1 METDKVSMKNLEEL
15 QQEKLIA
22 EINLLNAKIKK
33 EYPESKPLSRFAR
46 ISLAFKNWYAII
58 LAVIAVGGGF
68 WGIFAPVKSYFNE
81 RNKAVQYELNENMIK
96 AMERLDLEE
105 GINRDNAIMILSYY
119 DLNAIPI
126 FLDKL
131 VSTDFEEERNLN
143 LQQKYIEAINLIYKR
158 NRTDI
163 VNKIIIKMEYH
174 LNEISVDDPGHIYPL
189 INLSVLVENL
199 NMVRQDRIKVKDLYE
214 SIKNKIATDPAMAD
228 IDGVPV
234 FEEKVNKLIN
244 KL

>member
-1 METDKVSMKNLEEL
+1 MDTDKVRMKNLEEL
-15 QQEKLIA
+15 QQEKLMA
-22 EINLLNAKIKK
+22 EINLINAKIKK

-58 LAVIAVGGGF
+58 LAVIAVSGGF
-68 WGIFAPVKSYFNE
+68 WGIFAPVKSYFKE
-81 RNKAVQYELNENMIK
+81 QNKAVQYVLNENMIK
-96 AMERLDLEE
+96 AMEKLDLEE

-131 VSTDFEEERNLN
+131 VSTDFEEEKNLN

-174 LNEISVDDPGHIYPL
+174 LNEISVDDPGHIYAL

>member
-1 METDKVSMKNLEEL
+1 MKSLEEL
-15 QQEKLIA
+15 QQEKLVA
-22 EINLLNAKIKK
+22 EINLINAKIKK

-46 ISLAFKNWYAII
+46 VSLVFKNWYAII

-96 AMERLDLEE
+96 AMEKLDLEE

-174 LNEISVDDPGHIYPL
+174 LNEISVDDPGHIYAL

>member
-1 METDKVSMKNLEEL
+1 METDKVRMKNLEEL
-15 QQEKLIA
+15 QQEKLMA
-22 EINLLNAKIKK
+22 EINLINAKIKK

-96 AMERLDLEE
+96 AMERLDQEE
-105 GINRDNAIMILSYY
+105 GIKRDNAIMILSYY

-174 LNEISVDDPGHIYPL
+174 LNEISLDDPGHIYPL
-189 INLSVLVENL
+189 RNLSVLVENL
-199 NMVRQDRIKVKDLYE
+199 NMVYQDKANVKDFYK
-214 SIKNKIATDPAMAD
+214 IITHKIASDTAMAE
-228 IDGVPV
+228 IDGMLE
-234 FEEKVNKLIN
+234 FEEKIN
-244 KL
+244 KMITKL